1 MQRLFLDSSARTLG
15 QELRALR
22 HAARLSLRQLE
33 WLCELSAPQLCRIES
48 GARRTRQSTLER
60 IAASLVSVRPDLG
73 PAAEL
78 ARWLTSLAGPALAP
92 ESAYAEEIA
101 ERRRRQWERKRKE
114 GRRVLSMCSG
124 RNTRCPWAPYGVV
137 ESL

>member
-1 MQRLFLDSSARTLG
+1 MGEPRKREFDVNSDGPSEPLGHVFNAKEHGRGRTLG

-60 IAASLVSVRPDLG
+60 IAAALVSVRPDLG

-78 ARWLTSLAGPALAP
+78 ARWHVPRRAGTGP
-92 ESAYAEEIA
+92 
-101 ERRRRQWERKRKE
+101 
-114 GRRVLSMCSG
+114 
-124 RNTRCPWAPYGVV
+124 GVC
-137 ESL
+137 LCGGDR